1 MPAVRADRRTETVFV
16 EDDRAGDGSF
26 ELRVLYPNRPYAV
39 RNALAAIMGG
49 LEGLRLTADEAAN
62 LQLLLAEVLNN
73 VSEHAYPDDPTGLVE
88 LHLRREE
95 RNLVCRVVDTGRP
108 MPADALPGARLPDF
122 GNSTDDLPEGGFGWF
137 LIHTLARDLQYRRR
151 DGRNV
156 LTFEMAF
163 DGKMTLPS

>member
-1 MPAVRADRRTETVFV
+1 MPAVRADRRAEAIFV

-49 LEGLRLTADEAAN
+49 LEGLRLSTDEAAN
-62 LQLLLAEVLNN
+62 LQLVLAEVLNN
-73 VSEHAYPDDPTGLVE
+73 VSEHAYSDDPAGMVE
-88 LHLRREE
+88 LHLRREQQT
-95 RNLVCRVVDTGRP
+95 LVCRVIDTGKP
-108 MPADALPGARLPDF
+108 MPADALPGACLPDF
-122 GNSTDDLPEGGFGWF
+122 GDTMDDLPEGGFGWF
-137 LIHTLARDLQYRRR
+137 LIHTLARELDYRRR

-163 DGKMTLPS
+163 DGRTALPS